1 MSLFVTLIAIF
12 MAWLGASTIIELLHF
27 GHWFQLIPSWLGW
40 VFVVAIAAWLG
51 GK

>member
-1 MSLFVTLIAIF
+1 MSLLVALIAIF
-12 MAWLGASTIIELLHF
+12 MAWLGSAVIIDLLHF
-27 GHWFQLIPSWLGW
+27 GHWFQLTPAWLGW